1 MNRNFFSAAQ
11 AEAVS
16 HCIRQRIPFAI
27 FFEPG
32 SDTGSFNATDLS
44 VDADVNRFCDKSAKE
59 SFAVSLFAQSDRCV
73 VIDKKYDEQ
82 SVLSLKRERTAS
94 EAEQVHSVTTVTY
107 DMYSKYVGK
116 TIVSLNKTGGKLVL
130 ARVIACEGG
139 DPTEVARHY
148 FPRFPQS
155 FRYIYYTP
163 QTGLWL
169 GATPETLIDYDYG
182 RMTAKSMSLAGTRA
196 AGCGEAWD
204 KKNSDEHDFVTRHIK
219 KVFEK
224 YGENV
229 TVSPRCEL
237 NFGEIEHLCEFI
249 SATRVTNPGDMIA
262 ELSPT
267 PAVCGTMPDSAKVI
281 GSLEPFDRS
290 CYGGWL
296 GVKRESGLR
305 TFVNLRCAKAI
316 AKEGDKHDYIVF
328 AGGGITADSVVG
340 QEWEETT
347 KKSQPLLT
355 SIAKTHYEEH
365 R

>member
-1 MNRNFFSAAQ
+1 MNRNIFSAAQ

-32 SDTGSFNATDLS
+32 SDTGSFYATDLS
-44 VDADVNRFCDKSAKE
+44 VDADVNRFCNKSAKE
-59 SFAVSLFAQSDRCV
+59 SFAVSMFAQSDRCV

-82 SVLSLKRERTAS
+82 SVLNLASVPAVS
-94 EAEQVHSVTTVTY
+94 EAEQSYPVSTVTY
-107 DMYSKYVGK
+107 YMYSKYVGK
-116 TIVSLNKTGGKLVL
+116 TIVSLHETGGKLVL
-130 ARVIACEGG
+130 ARVIACKGG
-139 DPTEVARHY
+139 GPIEVARHY

-169 GATPETLIDYDYG
+169 GATPETLIEYDYG
-182 RMTAKSMSLAGTRA
+182 RMTAESMSLAGTRA
-196 AGCGEAWD
+196 AGCSEAWD
-204 KKNSDEHDFVTRHIK
+204 SKNSAEHDFVTRHIK
-219 KVFEK
+219 RVFEK

-229 TVSPRCEL
+229 KVSPPCEL

-267 PAVCGTMPDSAKVI
+267 PAVCGTVPDSAKVI
-281 GSLEPFDRS
+281 SSLEPFDRS

-316 AKEGDKHDYIVF
+316 AKDGDKHDYIVF
-328 AGGGITADSVVG
+328 AGGGITADSIVG
-340 QEWEETT
+340 QEWEETI